1 MTLLAANKEM
11 TDRIKAAPVKCRTT
25 LTAIVKD
32 VKPAEITEAG
42 EPVTKRTADQIS
54 GDKAEES
61 AVKKEKSDAKTDD
74 AKPDDAAVKPEAAA
88 PATEDT
94 EMKTEKTEDKE
105 VKKEEVKK
113 EEVKKEE
120 VKKEDTKDAGK
131 ENPEHAAGDTLA
143 ASEAGDG
150 EKCPWVGTIE
160 TVGEHMKSCQFRTIK
175 CEQGHNAAN
184 KGCQEMVQKR
194 GIESHRKERCGF
206 RKVPCKFCKK
216 DYQVQ
221 TRP

>member
-1 MTLLAANKEM
+1 M
-11 TDRIKAAPVKCRTT
+11 TDRIKAAAVKCRTT

-42 EPVTKRTADQIS
+42 EPVTKRSADQIS

-61 AVKKEKSDAKTDD
+61 AVKKEKSDAKPDD

-88 PATEDT
+88 PAAGDT
-94 EMKTEKTEDKE
+94 EMKAEKTEEKE

-113 EEVKKEE
+113 E
-120 VKKEDTKDAGK
+120 DAAASKDASS
-131 ENPEHAAGDTLA
+131 EHPEHAAGDTLA

-160 TVGEHMKSCQFRTIK
+160 TVGEHMKACQFRTVK
-175 CEQGHNAAN
+175 CEQVSLSTPHSTTLTLLTPHSSLPSAP
-184 KGCQEMVQKR
+184 
-194 GIESHRKERCGF
+194 HLT
-206 RKVPCKFCKK
+206 PH
-216 DYQVQ
+216 
-221 TRP
+221 